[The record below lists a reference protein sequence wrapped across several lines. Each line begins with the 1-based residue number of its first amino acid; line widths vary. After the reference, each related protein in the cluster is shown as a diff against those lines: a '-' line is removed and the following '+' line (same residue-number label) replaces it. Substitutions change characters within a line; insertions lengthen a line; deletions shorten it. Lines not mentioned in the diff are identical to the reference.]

1 MRFMQTAA
9 AAAIAS
15 AFFCGSAF
23 AETPTVTLYGI
34 VNTGLSYTHQKTAP
48 GKSTDT
54 VQMDSG
60 NYLGSRFGLK
70 GEEKI
75 TDTTSV
81 GFILEN
87 GFSSDTG
94 TESDDNRI
102 FGREAS
108 LYAKNTNFGTLRF
121 GRLTQLT
128 GSTGSSSIMGGKFS
142 ALSTGWGIV
151 YGHNAVFAGKFA
163 RFDNVINYS
172 TPTWNGFDLH
182 LQYSGGID
190 MKSETPTG
198 RENTGSTTRYGA
210 IGARYMKGAFSTI
223 GVVDTYHYANT
234 QDDAGYTANLSVA
247 NDFNVAKVFLAGQY
261 FKDMRYLGKAA
272 INDTVS
278 GAAVF
283 GNSTAKDGWGINLG
297 ATAPAFGGK
306 FYAAVGY
313 MDADHSD
320 ATAGKLKRYTVSLGY
335 DYSLS
340 KRTLVYAGAG
350 YMHDKY
356 DDFAATTVGSAYNY
370 GVTAGLVHKF

>member
-1 MRFMQTAA
+1 
-9 AAAIAS
+9 
-15 AFFCGSAF
+15 
-23 AETPTVTLYGI
+23 
-34 VNTGLSYTHQKTAP
+34 
-48 GKSTDT
+48 
-54 VQMDSG
+54 
-60 NYLGSRFGLK
+60 
-70 GEEKI
+70 
-75 TDTTSV
+75 
-81 GFILEN
+81 
-87 GFSSDTG
+87 
-94 TESDDNRI
+94 
-102 FGREAS
+102 
-108 LYAKNTNFGTLRF
+108 
-121 GRLTQLT
+121 
-128 GSTGSSSIMGGKFS
+128 MGGKFS

-247 NDFNVAKVFLAGQY
+247 YDFNVAKVFLAGQY

-320 ATAGKLKRYTVSLGY
+320 DTAGKLKRYTVSLGY

-370 GVTAGLVHKF
+370 GVTARLVHKF